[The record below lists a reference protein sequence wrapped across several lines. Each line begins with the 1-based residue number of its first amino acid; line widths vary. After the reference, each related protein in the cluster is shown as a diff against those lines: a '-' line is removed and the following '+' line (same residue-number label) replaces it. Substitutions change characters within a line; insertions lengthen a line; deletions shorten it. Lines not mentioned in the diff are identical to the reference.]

1 MTTEEKKQ
9 NSSLLAISALPAL
22 VAVLLLG
29 FGAILITVGVALL
42 FSIPAGLIVFGLIM
56 LVLGVLLGLT
66 S

>member
-1 MTTEEKKQ
+1 MAEEVKQ

-29 FGAILITVGVALL
+29 IGAILITVGVSLL

>member
-1 MTTEEKKQ
+1 MTEEKKR

-22 VAVLLLG
+22 VAVTLLG
-29 FGAILITVGVALL
+29 LGAILITVGVSLL
-42 FSIPAGLIVFGLIM
+42 LSIPAGLIVFGLIM

>member
-1 MTTEEKKQ
+1 MTEDKKQ

-29 FGAILITVGVALL
+29 IGAILITVGVSLL

>member
-1 MTTEEKKQ
+1 MAEEIKQ

-29 FGAILITVGVALL
+29 IGAILITVGVSLL
-42 FSIPAGLIVFGLIM
+42 LSIPAGLIVFGLI
-56 LVLGVLLGLT
+56 LLILGVLLGLT

>member
-1 MTTEEKKQ
+1 MTEEKKR

-22 VAVLLLG
+22 VAVTLLG
-29 FGAILITVGVALL
+29 LGAILITVGVSLL
-42 FSIPAGLIVFGLIM
+42 LSIPAGLIVFGLNM

>member
-1 MTTEEKKQ
+1 MAEEIKQ

-29 FGAILITVGVALL
+29 FGAILITVGVSLL

-56 LVLGVLLGLT
+56 LVLCFLLGLT

>member
-1 MTTEEKKQ
+1 MAEEIKQ

-29 FGAILITVGVALL
+29 IGAILITVGVSLL

-56 LVLGVLLGLT
+56 LLLGVLLGLT

>member
-1 MTTEEKKQ
+1 MTEEAKQ
-9 NSSLLAISALPAL
+9 NSSLLAISTLPAL

-29 FGAILITVGVALL
+29 IGAILITVGVSLL

>member
-1 MTTEEKKQ
+1 MAEEIKQ

-29 FGAILITVGVALL
+29 IGAILITVGVSLL

>member
-1 MTTEEKKQ
+1 MAEEIKQ

-29 FGAILITVGVALL
+29 LGAILITVGVSLL
-42 FSIPAGLIVFGLIM
+42 LSIPAGLIVFGLIM

>member
-1 MTTEEKKQ
+1 MAEEIKQ

-29 FGAILITVGVALL
+29 FGAILITVGVSLL
-42 FSIPAGLIVFGLIM
+42 LSIPAGLIVFGLIM